1 MPHSGTHS
9 VSEWESHQRS
19 IAQRKERPPPKRKA
33 AGSNPVGTTQGTRR
47 VQTIRVCA
55 MDSWTVAMACD
66 DTTDEADGVGVAHG
80 PSAARPCPQTQ
91 VGVRYE
97 REHGSVAQHGRAPAT
112 VGRMRVRSPPEPLRV
127 NVTHANPV
135 HHLPDWHGS
144 DGGEACSSIT
154 ATDPPARI
162 LFQPDARQ
170 RHPCRTSFDSFP
182 GRRGSDGGGDGNI
195 NSPSEMPPACMRR
208 PASLQAILVRCGPLL
223 IARAVVVLS
232 PIPPIPCL
240 R

>member
-19 IAQRKERPPPKRKA
+19 IAQWRERPPPKRKV

-66 DTTDEADGVGVAHG
+66 DTTDEVDGVGVAG
-80 PSAARPCPQTQ
+80 CPSHHSSPCAWTPIGCAVWAGARFRSSTWQ
-91 VGVRYE
+91 
-97 REHGSVAQHGRAPAT
+97 S
-112 VGRMRVRSPPEPLRV
+112 GRMRVRDPPEPLRV
-127 NVTHANPV
+127 NVARADPV
-135 HHLPDWHGS
+135 HHLPDRRGS
-144 DGGEACSSIT
+144 DGGEVCSSIT
-154 ATDPPARI
+154 AIDPPART

-170 RHPCRTSFDSFP
+170 RRPCRTSFDSFP

-208 PASLQAILVRCGPLL
+208 PASSQAKPARCGPLL
-223 IARAVVVLS
+223 IACAAVVLS